1 MTDWCNKAVRS
12 VLWIAVFGWAS
23 CGHATEE
30 IHVLFMVSTG
40 MDRSAQVQM
49 LQQFERENPGSK
61 IVQHFFSQEEYKRDF
76 EKNIARKP
84 IDVAFWFAGER
95 MRQLSVKG
103 LLRPLDAET
112 TAYLSDQFTPA
123 SLQSTQVGK
132 QTFGMPLSY
141 YAWGFFYSRSL
152 FRELGLQVPQTWED
166 LLSVS
171 EAIRKKGAYPFA
183 VGANAGWPVAAWF
196 DYLNLRLNGLEFHQR
211 LLRGEVAFSDP
222 RVRDVMLQWR
232 HVLQKDFF
240 MPEAMSL
247 DWDGVF
253 PYLYR
258 RQVGMVLMGGFAA
271 ARFPAGAG
279 MGRQVTDDVGFFP
292 FPKMNP
298 NIPTYE
304 DAPLDVLVLPSSG
317 KNPAGANRLL
327 RYLSKESVMN
337 PYNQSV
343 RQLSPRKDAP
353 KPEDRF
359 LSAGK
364 AILDSAEGIAF
375 FFDRDARDALVAPAF
390 DAFRQFL
397 KPPHDVDAAIARLQ
411 GSRKP

>member
-1 MTDWCNKAVRS
+1 MIDLCRRAVH
-12 VLWIAVFGWAS
+12 VLLVSLACAWGLP
-23 CGHATEE
+23 GHAADE

-40 MDRSAQVQM
+40 LERSAQVQM

-61 IVQHFFSQEEYKRDF
+61 IVQHFVAQEEYKRDF

-95 MRQLSVKG
+95 MRQLSGKG
-103 LLRPLDAET
+103 LLRPFDADL
-112 TAYLSDQFTPA
+112 TADLSDQFTHA
-123 SLQSTQVGK
+123 SMHSTQVGK

-141 YAWGFFYSRSL
+141 YAWGFFYSKSL
-152 FRELGLQVPQTWED
+152 FRELGLEVPQTWED

-171 EAIRKKGAYPFA
+171 EAIRRKGAFPFA
-183 VGANAGWPVAAWF
+183 VGAKAGWPVAAWF
-196 DYLNLRLNGLEFHQR
+196 DYLNLRMHGLEFHQK
-211 LLRGEVAFSDP
+211 LLRGEVALSDP
-222 RVRDVMLQWR
+222 RVKDVMLQWR
-232 HVLQKDFF
+232 HVLEKGYFL
-240 MPEAMSL
+240 PEAMPL

-271 ARFPAGAG
+271 ARFPTGSAL
-279 MGRQVTDDVGFFP
+279 GRQVTDDVGFFQ

-298 NIPTYE
+298 KVPTYE

-317 KNPAGANRLL
+317 KNPSGANRLL
-327 RYLSKESVMN
+327 RFMSRAPVMN
-337 PYNQSV
+337 PYNQAV

-353 KPEDRF
+353 KPDDPF

-364 AILDSAEGIAF
+364 SVLDTAEGIAF

-390 DAFRQFL
+390 AAFRQFL
-397 KPPHDVDAAIARLQ
+397 TPPHDVDAAIARLQ
-411 GSRKP
+411 GTGKP